1 MAIPYTFATES
12 GAVQA
17 AQLDANF
24 QYCLDN
30 TVSVAS
36 PNTFTAVQ
44 TMLGAPFDEGKG
56 VTIASATSIN
66 LETMTGNYAVI
77 SGTATITSVT
87 LNAGAARR
95 VRASGAFTL
104 TNNSLIKVQGG
115 SNYTATSGDLFFVWG
130 DDAGVTYWSIFPVA
144 GTPGTTVTVPQGG
157 TGLTSGTSGGVP
169 YYSASTTMASSAALT
184 QHALVLGGG
193 AGAAPNVLGSL
204 GTTST
209 VLHGNA
215 AGDPSFSA
223 VSLTSDVSGTLP
235 VANGGTGITSFG
247 SGIATWLGTPSSAN
261 LAAAM
266 TDETGSGALVFATSP
281 TLVTPALGAATGTS
295 IILTG
300 ALAAYTT
307 VAIPA
312 GGTTGAGILVSST
325 SNFGVFFGS
334 GAPTLSAAKGSL
346 YLRSDGST
354 TNDRAYINTNG
365 SSTWTALTTAA

>member
-56 VTIASATSIN
+56 TTIASATSIN
-66 LETMTGNYAVI
+66 LETITGNYAVI

-95 VRASGAFTL
+95 IRASGAWTL

-184 QHALVLGGG
+184 QHAIVLGGG

-215 AGDPSFSA
+215 SGDPSFSA

-235 VANGGTGITSFG
+235 VASGGTGQTS
-247 SGIATWLGTPSSAN
+247 S
-261 LAAAM
+261 
-266 TDETGSGALVFATSP
+266 TGSGAVVLANTP
-281 TLVTPALGAATGTS
+281 TLITPVLGAATGTS
-295 IILTG
+295 ATVT
-300 ALAAYTT
+300 AVLAARSATATPAAASAVAAFAMGSAGVALFWGTGDPSTT
-307 VAIPA
+307 L
-312 GGTTGAGILVSST
+312 T
-325 SNFGVFFGS
+325 
-334 GAPTLSAAKGSL
+334 APKGSL
-346 YLRSDGST
+346 FIRTDGSSSSTRMYQNTDGST
-354 TNDRAYINTNG
+354 A
-365 SSTWTALTTAA
+365 WTSVTTAS